1 MREGPVDIPDPHQ
14 RPANAP
20 PPQPAA
26 PAVHNPGHY
35 FGLTPDEARLRA
47 PSQRVTVANTDQVQ
61 THVIRDRF
69 LQFIEL
75 KPGQRKEVEML
86 VDEIAAY
93 RELARPNRGLY
104 PSGPKMGQPLPQH
117 PVRILD
123 IPEAPPKE
131 NR

>member
-26 PAVHNPGHY
+26 PAVHNTAHY
-35 FGLTPDEARLRA
+35 FGLPPDEGRLRA
-47 PSQRVTVANTDQVQ
+47 PSQRVIMMNTGQQ
-61 THVIRDRF
+61 THIVRDRYS
-69 LQFIEL
+69 QFVEL
-75 KPGQRKEVEML
+75 KPGERKEIEML
-86 VDEIAAY
+86 VDEIQSF